1 MNRFSVP
8 SQRRRVLSLSGLS
21 RWVAL
26 VVGFGVAASAAL
38 AEADPNSLGGGILV
52 TPTPQP
58 RVQAEPTP
66 RLPDG
71 PRLPPPVQPT
81 PVQPTPVQVE
91 PTPILPDQPRF
102 PTTHY
107 DEDHRDDDRY
117 DDWDHRGDR
126 DTRTIIIQRDD
137 RYYDDRYDDDPYRD
151 HRYRTDDYYRSR
163 DDRYGRRYY
172 DADPV
177 VCTLSGGTMAFRRG
191 WLRYPSIELYMRPG
205 RTTEVD
211 LPVYSSEGSNA
222 TVIGRLSGDG
232 TNIEVCRQPRG
243 SRREVCVEVE
253 ATPRELR
260 RGFSIPVER
269 AEFLRN
275 ARLACRT
282 ASHRYR

>member
-1 MNRFSVP
+1 MIRFP
-8 SQRRRVLSLSGLS
+8 ALSQRCGVVSLSGLG
-21 RWVAL
+21 RRVAL
-26 VVGFGVAASAAL
+26 VVGFWVAASAAL
-38 AEADPNSLGGGILV
+38 AEAEPNSLGGGILL

-58 RVQAEPTP
+58 RVEAEPTP

-71 PRLPPPVQPT
+71 PRLPPPDQPA
-81 PVQPTPVQVE
+81 PVEAE

-102 PTTHY
+102 PTTDY
-107 DEDHRDDDRY
+107 DQDHRR
-117 DDWDHRGDR
+117 DR

-137 RYYDDRYDDDPYRD
+137 RTYDDRYYDDPYRD
-151 HRYRTDDYYRSR
+151 HRYRDDDYYRDR
-163 DDRYGRRYY
+163 DYRRGRRYY
-172 DADPV
+172 ADPV

-232 TNIEVCRQPRG
+232 TNIEVCRQPRR